1 MFGNLSIRSKLLSLL
16 AVPVAGSL
24 LLGVAGVAGGFG
36 ERARAAE
43 EARVAVVAGQA
54 VAAAHELQE
63 ERVRAVAW
71 LAAGAQPA
79 QSQPAAGRRA
89 AEGESAARRTAQAEL
104 NARRAA
110 QAELAGRRR
119 RVDRALAAYRAGA
132 AGLGR
137 TGDPAL
143 DQALAAAT
151 TRLERLLVVRAETD
165 RRLLPP
171 ELAGG
176 GYDALVDALLA
187 VARGLA
193 ARLDAPGPSRTA
205 RLLLAVAAAKEA
217 TGQERTLLAAV
228 PPTPRTPG
236 VRDPNPPIAGP
247 PDREGNPAA
256 NGAGSAVHTP
266 APAAAAADVEV
277 PAARLVARAAVARGE
292 LNAMRAAAGERLAAV
307 DRALGGA
314 GVREVRRLEL
324 ALFDPV
330 AGPVGDLKPWEDG
343 LAARAGALRQL
354 ERAVADDLARGA
366 VAWRVGQERRL
377 RSWLLL
383 AGAVLVAALAAAAAA
398 LRVRDGGREPA
409 LAAAGTVLG
418 LARRGQ
424 ALADRQ
430 LQLLEGLTRDEPDP
444 QRRRDLLGADNL
456 AGRLRRTA
464 ETMLAVASPG
474 PVRERARP
482 LPIDAVLRAA
492 TAEAEPGGAPTP
504 APGAGRRVDLLTT
517 GDVEVAGPAAV
528 DLVHLL
534 AELLDNAAAFSSPT
548 APIVVTGAAD
558 GHAYLVEVTDRG
570 LGMTDQ
576 ELAWANQRLASRGPG
591 ADPAA
596 HAAGDRLGLVV
607 VGRLARRNGFE
618 VRLGRSPTGGVSA
631 TVRVPAAVL
640 GPSPAVPVR
649 RR

>member
-1 MFGNLSIRSKLLSLL
+1 
-16 AVPVAGSL
+16 V
-24 LLGVAGVAGGFG
+24 
-36 ERARAAE
+36 
-43 EARVAVVAGQA
+43 
-54 VAAAHELQE
+54 
-63 ERVRAVAW
+63 
-71 LAAGAQPA
+71 
-79 QSQPAAGRRA
+79 
-89 AEGESAARRTAQAEL
+89 
-104 NARRAA
+104 
-110 QAELAGRRR
+110 RRR
-119 RVDRALAAYRAGA
+119 
-132 AGLGR
+132 
-137 TGDPAL
+137 
-143 DQALAAAT
+143 
-151 TRLERLLVVRAETD
+151 
-165 RRLLPP
+165 
-171 ELAGG
+171 
-176 GYDALVDALLA
+176 
-187 VARGLA
+187 
-193 ARLDAPGPSRTA
+193 
-205 RLLLAVAAAKEA
+205 
-217 TGQERTLLAAV
+217 
-228 PPTPRTPG
+228 
-236 VRDPNPPIAGP
+236 
-247 PDREGNPAA
+247 
-256 NGAGSAVHTP
+256 
-266 APAAAAADVEV
+266 
-277 PAARLVARAAVARGE
+277 
-292 LNAMRAAAGERLAAV
+292 
-307 DRALGGA
+307 
-314 GVREVRRLEL
+314 EL
-324 ALFDPV
+324 ALLDPV
-330 AGPVGDLKPWEDG
+330 AGPAPVGDLKPWEDG
-343 LAARAGALRQL
+343 LAARAGALRQV
-354 ERAVADDLARGA
+354 ERAVADDLAKGSA
-366 VAWRVGQERRL
+366 AWRAGKERRL

-383 AGAVLVAALAAAAAA
+383 AGAVLVATLAAAAAA
-398 LRVRDGGREPA
+398 LRVRDGGRDPA

-558 GHAYLVEVTDRG
+558 GHGYLVEVTDRG

-576 ELAWANQRLASRGPG
+576 ELAWANQRLAGRGPG

-618 VRLGRSPTGGVSA
+618 VRLGRSPTGGGQRDRPGPRGRARAVAGGAGPAPLTAAPLRRPHASGPPRRRSCGYVAPPPPRTGRSKLSRRSSA
-631 TVRVPAAVL
+631 NSPIAAVL
-640 GPSPAVPVR
+640 TQTIASRRLPLPSYVRLNDHAELADPHQASGRPAGAAAGPGRARPR
-649 RR
+649 RDPPQPG

>member
-1 MFGNLSIRSKLLSLL
+1 
-16 AVPVAGSL
+16 
-24 LLGVAGVAGGFG
+24 
-36 ERARAAE
+36 
-43 EARVAVVAGQA
+43 
-54 VAAAHELQE
+54 
-63 ERVRAVAW
+63 
-71 LAAGAQPA
+71 
-79 QSQPAAGRRA
+79 
-89 AEGESAARRTAQAEL
+89 
-104 NARRAA
+104 
-110 QAELAGRRR
+110 
-119 RVDRALAAYRAGA
+119 
-132 AGLGR
+132 
-137 TGDPAL
+137 
-143 DQALAAAT
+143 
-151 TRLERLLVVRAETD
+151 
-165 RRLLPP
+165 
-171 ELAGG
+171 
-176 GYDALVDALLA
+176 
-187 VARGLA
+187 
-193 ARLDAPGPSRTA
+193 
-205 RLLLAVAAAKEA
+205 
-217 TGQERTLLAAV
+217 
-228 PPTPRTPG
+228 
-236 VRDPNPPIAGP
+236 VRDPNTPVVGP
-247 PDREGNPAA
+247 RDREGNPAA
-256 NGAGSAVHTP
+256 NGAGSAVHPP
-266 APAAAAADVEV
+266 ASAAAAADVEV
-277 PAARLVARAAVARGE
+277 LAARLVARAAVARGE

-314 GVREVRRLEL
+314 GLREVRRLEL
-324 ALFDPV
+324 ALLDPV
-330 AGPVGDLKPWEDG
+330 AGPAPVGDLEPWRDG
-343 LAARAGALRQL
+343 LAARAGALRQV
-354 ERAVADDLARGA
+354 ERAVADDLAKGA

-383 AGAVLVAALAAAAAA
+383 AGAVLVGTLAAAAAA

-444 QRRRDLLGADNL
+444 ERRRDLLGADNL
-456 AGRLRRTA
+456 AGRLRRTT

-492 TAEAEPGGAPTP
+492 TAEAEPGGAPTAAP
-504 APGAGRRVDLLTT
+504 AAGRRVDLLTT
-517 GDVEVAGPAAV
+517 GDVKVAGPAAV

-548 APIVVTGAAD
+548 APIVITGAAD
-558 GHAYLVEVTDRG
+558 GPAYLVEVTDRG
-570 LGMTDQ
+570 VGMTDQ
-576 ELAWANQRLASRGPG
+576 ELAWANQRLAGRPPL

>member
-1 MFGNLSIRSKLLSLL
+1 MPQMFGNLSIRSKLLALL
-16 AVPVAGSL
+16 AVPAAGSL

-36 ERARAAE
+36 EQARAGE

-71 LAAGAQPA
+71 LTAGAQPA
-79 QSQPAAGRRA
+79 QSQPADRRA
-89 AEGESAARRTAQAEL
+89 AGGESAARRATQAER
-104 NARRAA
+104 NACRATQAESAARRAA

-119 RVDRALAAYRAGA
+119 RVDRALAAYRDGT

-143 DQALAAAT
+143 DRAAAT
-151 TRLERLLVVRAETD
+151 AWLERLPVVRAETD

-176 GYDALVDALLA
+176 GYDA
-187 VARGLA
+187 
-193 ARLDAPGPSRTA
+193 PEPSRTA
-205 RLLLAVAAAKEA
+205 RLLLAVATAKEA

-228 PPTPRTPG
+228 PPTPRTLG
-236 VRDPNPPIAGP
+236 VRDPNPPIVGP

-266 APAAAAADVEV
+266 APAAAADVEV
-277 PAARLVARAAVARGE
+277 LAARLVARAAVARGE

-324 ALFDPV
+324 ALLDPV
-330 AGPVGDLKPWEDG
+330 AGPAPVGDLKPWEDG
-343 LAARAGALRQL
+343 LAARAGALRQV

-366 VAWRVGQERRL
+366 AAWRTGQERRL

-383 AGAVLVAALAAAAAA
+383 AGAVLVATLAAAAAA

-409 LAAAGTVLG
+409 LAAGGTVLG

-558 GHAYLVEVTDRG
+558 GHAYLVEITDRG

-576 ELAWANQRLASRGPG
+576 ELAWANQRLAGRGPG
-591 ADPAA
+591 ADPTA

-618 VRLGRSPTGGVSA
+618 VRLDRSPTGGISA
-631 TVRVPAAVL
+631 TVRVPAAL
-640 GPSPAVPVR
+640 HGPSPAVPVR